1 MKEIKRIPLEG
12 LFNTRDLGGFSA
24 ADNRRIRPRRLL
36 RSGMLRDMTGQDKE
50 TLTYTY
56 GLKNIVDFRTT
67 DEQSESPD
75 PDIPGVQ
82 HISNPIL
89 ESMTAGITHDEES
102 DRQLSLGEATI
113 SMKERGIDPSAY
125 MRQMYEDIIT
135 SEYALKQY
143 RRFFNLLA
151 AQAEGAIL
159 WHCSAG
165 KDRVGIGT
173 AMLLYTLGVDI
184 DSIMED
190 YMMTGTFLQ
199 EEIDKIISG
208 LSHRIKDSSA
218 LESIRICM
226 GVKEEYLESVFGIME
241 QTSGSISAFLEE
253 KVGVDPG
260 KRDTL
265 KALYLE

>member
-1 MKEIKRIPLEG
+1 M
-12 LFNTRDLGGFSA
+12 
-24 ADNRRIRPRRLL
+24 
-36 RSGMLRDMTGQDKE
+36 
-50 TLTYTY
+50 
-56 GLKNIVDFRTT
+56 
-67 DEQSESPD
+67 
-75 PDIPGVQ
+75 
-82 HISNPIL
+82 
-89 ESMTAGITHDEES
+89 
-102 DRQLSLGEATI
+102 
-113 SMKERGIDPSAY
+113 SMKEGGIDPSAY

-143 RRFFNLLA
+143 RRFFNFLA

-208 LSHRIKDSSA
+208 LSHRIKDTSA

-226 GVKEEYLESVFGIME
+226 GVKEEYLERVFDIME
-241 QTSGSISAFLEE
+241 QTSGSISAFLED

-260 KRDTL
+260 KRDIL